1 MYRSLKYPQKVIYFM
16 LEKKKVESR
25 SRKNLYSGFL
35 SEDYLGLFVLKKQY
49 TTTGSQVMF

>member
-1 MYRSLKYPQKVIYFM
+1 M

-35 SEDYLGLFVLKKQY
+35 SEDYLGLYVLKKQY